1 MRTSILCEF
10 NKLRRSKILFVALFG
25 IVMILVIVAAQGFY
39 AGGDTVYGME
49 PEWFLTGVQSLGTM
63 YAIPGIIALFGCYVF
78 CREMQE
84 DTLKSLQIIP
94 IDIPAMLLSKILLVL
109 IFSAALY
116 LILFLSAFIV
126 EAILH
131 VQVLSVGLFGRYLT
145 MYCVE
150 GLSVY
155 CDSPSYLHSYKN
167 RSRLLDGAV
176 NSRNLFVYYYFCW
189 KSWNGFQIVSHNCG
203 IDAFWLL

>member
-94 IDIPAMLLSKILLVL
+94 IDIPAMLLSKNL
-109 IFSAALY
+109 I
-116 LILFLSAFIV
+116 
-126 EAILH
+126 
-131 VQVLSVGLFGRYLT
+131 
-145 MYCVE
+145 
-150 GLSVY
+150 
-155 CDSPSYLHSYKN
+155 
-167 RSRLLDGAV
+167 
-176 NSRNLFVYYYFCW
+176 
-189 KSWNGFQIVSHNCG
+189 GFDI
-203 IDAFWLL
+203 